1 MKNIT
6 INVYERDMKTVKK
19 TLIAREYDLSF
30 GTIRK
35 LMGLLRLE
43 SAEDSFELVKI
54 VHEAWDEIT
63 EVLDLIFIEA
73 TDEDWDNV
81 KVAELLPALV
91 AISKYSLKAALKIP
105 TEKN

>member
-6 INVYERDMKTVKK
+6 INVYESDMKTVKK

-35 LMGLLRLE
+35 LMKLLKIE
-43 SAEDSFELVKI
+43 NAADSFELLQI
-54 VHEAWDEIT
+54 IDNAWEEIT
-63 EVLDLIFIEA
+63 EILDTVFDEA
-73 TDEDWDNV
+73 TEDDWNFV
-81 KVAELLPALV
+81 KLKELLPALV
-91 AISKYSLKAALKIP
+91 AITKYSLSAALKIP

>member
-19 TLIAREYDLSF
+19 TLIASEYELSF

-35 LMGLLRLE
+35 LMKLLNIE
-43 SAEDSFELVKI
+43 SAEDSFELLRI
-54 VHEAWDEIT
+54 IHEAWDEIT
-63 EVLDLIFIEA
+63 EVLDLVFIEA
-73 TDEDWDNV
+73 TEDDWNNV

-91 AISKYSLKAALKIP
+91 QISKYSLKAALKIP